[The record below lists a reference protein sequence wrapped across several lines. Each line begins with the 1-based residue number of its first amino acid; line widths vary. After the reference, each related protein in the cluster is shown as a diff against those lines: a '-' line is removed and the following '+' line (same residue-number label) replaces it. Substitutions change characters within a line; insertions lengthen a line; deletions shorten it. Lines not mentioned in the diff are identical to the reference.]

1 MYEKWVEN
9 YPLFKECL
17 EALNV
22 NLLPESESEKLLKI
36 FKQTIPIT
44 KWGKVDWDK
53 IDKKKYV
60 GNNPQQVISSLNE
73 LLKDTVEDEVYIAWS
88 SASFPVIRADLNKV
102 IFFDDVSCV
111 SIEKFIFNLSQGYI
125 VEVRAGDEITVGLLP
140 WNFHD

>member
-1 MYEKWVEN
+1 MIGIR
-9 YPLFKECL
+9 L
-17 EALNV
+17 
-22 NLLPESESEKLLKI
+22 I
-36 FKQTIPIT
+36 
-44 KWGKVDWDK
+44 
-53 IDKKKYV
+53 KKKYV

-102 IFFDDVSCV
+102 IFFFDDVSCV